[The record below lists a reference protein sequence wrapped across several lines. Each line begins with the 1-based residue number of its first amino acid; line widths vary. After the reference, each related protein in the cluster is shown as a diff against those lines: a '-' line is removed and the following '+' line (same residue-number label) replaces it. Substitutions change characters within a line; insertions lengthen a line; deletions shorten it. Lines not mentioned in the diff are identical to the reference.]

1 MSELVKLPNIGKKI
15 EEQLEQVGVRTP
27 AELTGLGSRKVFERI
42 MTIDETSCINKLY
55 SLEGA
60 IQGMRWHDLPENE
73 KMALKEY
80 YLTLKR
86 SER

>member
-15 EEQLEQVGVRTP
+15 EEQLEQVGVKTP
-27 AELTGLGSRKVFERI
+27 AELTGLGIRKVFERI

-55 SLEGA
+55 ALEGA

>member
-15 EEQLEQVGVRTP
+15 EEQLEQVGVKTP

-55 SLEGA
+55 ALEGA

-86 SER
+86 SDR